1 MSAILSSERLPFN
14 NIQIKKYQHDTGRT
28 KILTIC
34 MNSNGSLNI
43 AIYGGESPHIGAVVM
58 AIPRASLSGN
68 GTISSDCFILPVP
81 GHKDY
86 LIADKVAREVASRT
100 NSITIVSAGIHNNNI
115 TLEEI
120 SAILHNIDNIIVEII
135 RDFSLFYD

>member
-1 MSAILSSERLPFN
+1 
-14 NIQIKKYQHDTGRT
+14 
-28 KILTIC
+28 
-34 MNSNGSLNI
+34 
-43 AIYGGESPHIGAVVM
+43 M

-120 SAILHNIDNIIVEII
+120 SAILHNIDNIIAEII